1 MSGETVFV
9 KGSEMGRKISMTII
23 SVFIT
28 LFFFAMSVYQLG
40 MAFSNFG
47 AADAVTIATQI
58 AGWIALILFFIGI
71 WCIVLILKSDT
82 SHL

>member
-28 LFFFAMSVYQLG
+28 LFFLTMSVYQLG
-40 MAFSNFG
+40 MAFSNWG
-47 AADAVTIATQI
+47 AGDAVSIATQI
-58 AGWIALILFFIGI
+58 AGWISMILFFLGI
-71 WCIVLILKSDT
+71 WCIVLILKSDA